1 MVSQVATLW
10 GSWSP
15 SHKSEIQNVILDHSR
30 IFYLPFT
37 LGPFDPIANLNM
49 IIHRMRYKNSSFIL
63 STIHSLEVSR
73 IHNSALNSASIDCSK
88 GYISFV
94 RTLVSYLFVFKFS
107 FFCSLYGVSASVC
120 CSPFVSKLSDS
131 QSVYF
136 NQLKESKPYLLHQFY
151 ILKSFRQASFKQTL
165 KPTIIS
171 YTALSGPFGRNHLFC
186 LKKKY
191 S

>member
-1 MVSQVATLW
+1 M
-10 GSWSP
+10 
-15 SHKSEIQNVILDHSR
+15 ILDHSR

-94 RTLVSYLFVFKFS
+94 RTLVSYLFVSKLS
-107 FFCSLYGVSASVC
+107 FCCSLYSVSASVC
-120 CSPFVSKLSDS
+120 CSLFVSKLSDS

>member
-1 MVSQVATLW
+1 
-10 GSWSP
+10 
-15 SHKSEIQNVILDHSR
+15 
-30 IFYLPFT
+30 
-37 LGPFDPIANLNM
+37 M
-49 IIHRMRYKNSSFIL
+49 IIHGIRYKNSSFIL

-73 IHNSALNSASIDCSK
+73 IHNSAFNSASIDCSK

-94 RTLVSYLFVFKFS
+94 RTLVSYFFVFKFS
-107 FFCSLYGVSASVC
+107 FCCSLYIVSASVC
-120 CSPFVSKLSDS
+120 RSLFVSKLCDS

-151 ILKSFRQASFKQTL
+151 VLKSFRQASFRSQTL
-165 KPTIIS
+165 TPTIIS

-186 LKKKY
+186 LKRKY

>member
-1 MVSQVATLW
+1 M
-10 GSWSP
+10 
-15 SHKSEIQNVILDHSR
+15 ILDHSR

-37 LGPFDPIANLNM
+37 LGPFDPLANLNM
-49 IIHRMRYKNSSFIL
+49 IIHGIRYKNSSFIL

-73 IHNSALNSASIDCSK
+73 IHNSAFNSASIDCSK

-151 ILKSFRQASFKQTL
+151 ILKSFRQASFRSQTL
-165 KPTIIS
+165 TPTIIS
-171 YTALSGPFGRNHLFC
+171 YTAL
-186 LKKKY
+186 
-191 S
+191 